1 MRSEY
6 LFGLMGGVV
15 CGVMASPLLPQPGG
29 IVAFMCLGAA
39 RGLIAT
45 VLIWHRTR
53 LPLMTT
59 STALATALLVAT
71 AWLMGHGVDPIRL
84 PWAAIIGL
92 GVGAAVALSVA
103 ERWVHPE
110 PWATWTAALR
120 QASLRDMLLWRDIPR
135 LR

>member
-1 MRSEY
+1 MRSES
-6 LFGLMGGVV
+6 LFGLIGGVMF
-15 CGVMASPLLPQPGG
+15 GVMASPLLPQPGG
-29 IVAFMCLGAA
+29 LVAFMCLGAV
-39 RGLIAT
+39 RGLVGT

-59 STALATALLVAT
+59 STALATALLLAM
-71 AWLMGHGVDPIRL
+71 AWLIGHGIHFIRL

-92 GVGAAVALSVA
+92 GGCVAVALSVA

-110 PWATWTAALR
+110 LWTIWIAARR